1 MKNIYLADEIVR
13 SSFQYVYHDYYVITK
28 RDNLGKQEENMFILA
43 EKGEVGNLGLEGAL
57 YEVVL
62 GEKVGSVRLYIK
74 GERLN
79 ELVKENGYETRE
91 V

>member
-1 MKNIYLADEIVR
+1 
-13 SSFQYVYHDYYVITK
+13 
-28 RDNLGKQEENMFILA
+28 MFILA